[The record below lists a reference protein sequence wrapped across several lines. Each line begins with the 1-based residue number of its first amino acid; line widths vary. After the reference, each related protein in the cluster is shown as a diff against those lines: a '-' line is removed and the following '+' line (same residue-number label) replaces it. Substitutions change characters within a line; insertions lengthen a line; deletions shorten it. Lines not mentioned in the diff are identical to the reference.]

1 MARRF
6 ATLATLATA
15 TAVAAVGAPQE
26 FKSYEDF
33 KKDMVNAGKGATDFT
48 TFSEAWE
55 RYQQFAEYLHKQGNK
70 SPFGFHKF
78 LTDYQQYMDFNHYM
92 GKGVHQQGDAS
103 SHFKDFM
110 DFEKFLSYRQG
121 GADAPMMM
129 AADKGS
135 DEGESSGFGG
145 FAGKFVPSDTTE
157 GGPKGGLS
165 GVTND
170 FRYYMDYSK
179 YMDMF
184 HKYTKKDWMSEWQ
197 QFQNQ
202 SMQQQNVPYNAKD
215 CQTEEQLK
223 QWRQKQTD
231 TAKQWIP
238 DMYQGPTLK
247 SIDQDYKENL
257 ERIKKGGKADNKAV
271 DAAAE
276 PDSSYPLTLVK
287 APVATLSA
295 KPSTEGA
302 RKAQSVTELVAWRG
316 RMGALV
322 DALPTQEQAEWD
334 QVFDGEMKAAF
345 DRLKMGASEVQTRRR
360 GAAPPSALVEKA
372 PKSGMLEFS
381 RTMLV
386 FVVSFSVPV
395 AGMYVYRAVK
405 QASVGTDLDA
415 AFLSLGAP
423 GEP

>member
-1 MARRF
+1 MARRL

-15 TAVAAVGAPQE
+15 VAVGAAQE

-33 KKDMVNAGKGATDFT
+33 KKDMVNAGKGATNFT

-55 RYQQFAEYLHKQGNK
+55 RYQQFAEYLHKQGNQ

-103 SHFKDFM
+103 SQFKDFM

-121 GADAPMMM
+121 ASMM

-135 DEGESSGFGG
+135 AEGESSGFGG

-170 FRYYMDYSK
+170 FRHYMDYSK

-238 DMYQGPTLK
+238 DMYQGPTLQ

-257 ERIKKGGKADNKAV
+257 ERIKKGGKADDKAV
-271 DAAAE
+271 AAVAE
-276 PDSSYPLTLVK
+276 ADSSDSSFPLTLVK

-345 DRLKMGASEVQTRRR
+345 DRLKMGAEVQTRRS
-360 GAAPPSALVEKA
+360 APPSALVEKA